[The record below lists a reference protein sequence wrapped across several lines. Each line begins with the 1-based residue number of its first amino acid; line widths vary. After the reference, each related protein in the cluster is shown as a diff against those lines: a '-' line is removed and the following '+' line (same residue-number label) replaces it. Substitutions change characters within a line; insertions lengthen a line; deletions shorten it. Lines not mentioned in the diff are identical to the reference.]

1 MAFPKHCIRIHGEN
15 VIAYACGEG
24 QVVHHRE
31 LLQAIAQT
39 RSLAQVKEAF
49 PASRRNLLE
58 VLSAFGFDFDQL
70 LAEQFSEGLSNA
82 RLAEI
87 HGVDAKWIAKKRTS
101 LGQAR
106 LPGRPAAG
114 CSDEV
119 VIKAFESAGSYA
131 GAARLLKLDQRTFKR
146 LYLLARSRMDQE
158 SG

>member
-15 VIAYACGEG
+15 VIACACGEG

-158 SG
+158 SD